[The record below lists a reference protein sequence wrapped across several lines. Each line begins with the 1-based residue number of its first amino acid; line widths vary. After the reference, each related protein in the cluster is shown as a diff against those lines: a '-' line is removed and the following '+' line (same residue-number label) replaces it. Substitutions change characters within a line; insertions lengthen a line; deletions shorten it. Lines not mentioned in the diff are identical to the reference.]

1 MTTESTQPQTDL
13 GPAPANGQGQSQ
25 GHRRRRRRRKNKS
38 SQPNPPQAQQGP
50 AQPQAAPQAPPV
62 AQAAVAAPAQGIQ
75 QGGSQQPS
83 IAGGASQAVTAEKT
97 GTSLESAAAKAGDTA
112 RTVAMSLIGL
122 ALAIAS
128 IVLAF
133 RRDFK
138 EAAGVFAVGIVA
150 VLLATPAG
158 LSLLQD
164 TVTSLFGS

>member
-1 MTTESTQPQTDL
+1 MRTTHRTRLLRAVTVL
-13 GPAPANGQGQSQ
+13 GVLLLVLACAGSAFAP
-25 GHRRRRRRRKNKS
+25 
-38 SQPNPPQAQQGP
+38 
-50 AQPQAAPQAPPV
+50 V
-62 AQAAVAAPAQGIQ
+62 LAQAAVTSSGAASSPK
-75 QGGSQQPS
+75 
-83 IAGGASQAVTAEKT
+83 AETTEKA
-97 GTSLESAAAKAGDTA
+97 GTSLEAAASKAGNTA

-158 LSLLQD
+158 LSLLRD

>member
-1 MTTESTQPQTDL
+1 VL
-13 GPAPANGQGQSQ
+13 LLAGVCFLAGA
-25 GHRRRRRRRKNKS
+25 
-38 SQPNPPQAQQGP
+38 
-50 AQPQAAPQAPPV
+50 PV
-62 AQAAVAAPAQGIQ
+62 ARASVEAPTQAIQ
-75 QGGSQQPS
+75 QGGSPQQ
-83 IAGGASQAVTAEKT
+83 AGIDGATSQSASTEKT

-122 ALAIAS
+122 ALAIAA

>member
-1 MTTESTQPQTDL
+1 MQTIHRPRLSWSPVAVGCAVLVLACTWTVSTPAAVQAAIEPSPQASTQQT
-13 GPAPANGQGQSQ
+13 APS
-25 GHRRRRRRRKNKS
+25 
-38 SQPNPPQAQQGP
+38 
-50 AQPQAAPQAPPV
+50 
-62 AQAAVAAPAQGIQ
+62 
-75 QGGSQQPS
+75 
-83 IAGGASQAVTAEKT
+83 EKA

-158 LSLLQD
+158 LSLLRD
-164 TVTSLFGS
+164 TVSSLFGS

>member
-1 MTTESTQPQTDL
+1 MTLPQRL
-13 GPAPANGQGQSQ
+13 CLPKCLRSPEPL
-25 GHRRRRRRRKNKS
+25 RL
-38 SQPNPPQAQQGP
+38 
-50 AQPQAAPQAPPV
+50 PQAPIARACAVLLLAGVCFIATAPAV
-62 AQAAVAAPAQGIQ
+62 QAAVETPAQAKSIQ
-75 QGGSQQPS
+75 GSTPAA
-83 IAGGASQAVTAEKT
+83 AGSET

-164 TVTSLFGS
+164 TVTRLFGS

>member
-1 MTTESTQPQTDL
+1 MQLPDALPLPKT
-13 GPAPANGQGQSQ
+13 
-25 GHRRRRRRRKNKS
+25 RRVLS
-38 SQPNPPQAQQGP
+38 LAVLLLAGVCLVAGASP
-50 AQPQAAPQAPPV
+50 
-62 AQAAVAAPAQGIQ
+62 AQAAIASPSSISALVSTHQAISSAATSA
-75 QGGSQQPS
+75 
-83 IAGGASQAVTAEKT
+83 ASTEKT

-158 LSLLQD
+158 LSLLRD
-164 TVTSLFGS
+164 TVTSLFGA